1 MIKNIIFDLGNVIL
15 DFQPKIYVRSKI
27 DEEKVEEIYKCIFQ
41 SDEWPML
48 DRGTICEED
57 AKGNIINRNTES
69 EELINKVF
77 ENWYDI
83 LTPIESSVNTLK
95 KLKQKGYKIYY
106 LSNFHLAAFE
116 YINNKYDL
124 FKLFEGGVVSYKEK
138 LLKPEK
144 EIYEKILYRYS
155 LEPGETLFIDDMEQ
169 NIEAAIKLGLK
180 GIVLKE
186 PRKLEDEL
194 QKFDINI

>member
-1 MIKNIIFDLGNVIL
+1 
-15 DFQPKIYVRSKI
+15 
-27 DEEKVEEIYKCIFQ
+27 
-41 SDEWPML
+41 ML

-57 AKGNIINRNTES
+57 AKRNIINRNTES

-83 LTPIESSVNTLK
+83 LTPIESSVDSLK

>member
-15 DFQPKIYVRSKI
+15 DFQPKIYVKSKI

-57 AKGNIINRNTES
+57 AKRNIINRNTES

-83 LTPIESSVNTLK
+83 LTPIEGSVDTLK
-95 KLKQKGYKIYY
+95 
-106 LSNFHLAAFE
+106 N
-116 YINNKYDL
+116 
-124 FKLFEGGVVSYKEK
+124 
-138 LLKPEK
+138 
-144 EIYEKILYRYS
+144 
-155 LEPGETLFIDDMEQ
+155 
-169 NIEAAIKLGLK
+169 
-180 GIVLKE
+180 
-186 PRKLEDEL
+186 
-194 QKFDINI
+194 

>member
-57 AKGNIINRNTES
+57 AKRNIINRNTES

-83 LTPIESSVNTLK
+83 LTPIESSVDTLK